1 MKKLKVLVTGGG
13 GFVGRNLT
21 QRLISD
27 GHEVTITAT
36 GSEPVTNVHKVL
48 YMSLE
53 GIDWDYLRKQKFDVV
68 FHQMANNDTRCFD
81 TEEVWRAN
89 VYGPMRLFKTAL
101 NSGCNKFV
109 YASSTAVYGQAKAP
123 YTEETEIS
131 PLLPYSESKS
141 EFDTFAINFAKE
153 NDVSVIGLRYCNVYG
168 PGESQKGKRMSM
180 IGQIIRKIL
189 AQKQVVLFKDG
200 TQRRDWVYVKD
211 VVEAN
216 ILSMQSE
223 KTGIYNIGGGGS
235 WSFIEVF
242 NEVLNQI
249 LLPANIE
256 YIDCP
261 FPESYQDYTECSI
274 EKAKR
279 ELGYVPKYDLKTG
292 IEEYIA
298 SF

>member
-21 QRLISD
+21 ERLISD

-36 GSEPVTNVHKVL
+36 GSEPVDNVHKVL

-53 GIDWDYLRKQKFDVV
+53 GIDWSYLCKQKFDVL
-68 FHQMANNDTRCFD
+68 FHQMANNDTRCLD
-81 TEEVWRAN
+81 EEEVWRAN
-89 VYGPMRLFKTAL
+89 VYGPTKLFNIVL
-101 NSGCNKFV
+101 NSGCKKFV
-109 YASSTAVYGQAKAP
+109 YASSTAVYGLSQAP

-131 PLLPYSESKS
+131 PLTPYSESKA
-141 EFDTFAINFAKE
+141 EFDTFAMNFAKD

-180 IGQIIRKIL
+180 IGQIIRKFL
-189 AQKQVVLFKDG
+189 SDENVVLFKDG
-200 TQRRDWVYVKD
+200 TQSRDWVYIKD

-216 ILSMQSE
+216 ILSMKSE

-242 NEVLNQI
+242 NEI
-249 LLPANIE
+249 LIEIRLPSSIE

-261 FPESYQDYTECSI
+261 FPESYQDYTECCI
-274 EKAKR
+274 DKAKR
-279 ELGYVPKYDLKTG
+279 ELGYMPKYDLKSG
-292 IEEYIA
+292 IEEYIR
-298 SF
+298 SI